1 MYKKQATLIT
11 IQPKLA
17 LTFFFFLKKTFD
29 IWPLVNTSL
38 GIARKSTA
46 MANKTMEL

>member
-1 MYKKQATLIT
+1 MYKKQAILIT

-17 LTFFFFLKKTFD
+17 LTFFFLKKTFD
-29 IWPLVNTSL
+29 IWPLVNTSF